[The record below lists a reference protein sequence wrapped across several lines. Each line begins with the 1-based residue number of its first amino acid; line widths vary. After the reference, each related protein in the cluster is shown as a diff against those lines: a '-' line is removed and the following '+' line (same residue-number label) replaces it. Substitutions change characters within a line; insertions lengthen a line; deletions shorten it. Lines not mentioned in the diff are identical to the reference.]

1 MSDKNDQLYLG
12 CISGTSV
19 DGLDVALISLDHHQ
33 SVSILGAT
41 TIKLPA
47 QLREQ
52 LLSLGNPGHD
62 DLPDLH
68 EIAEIDV
75 LGQCDTDLGV
85 FIGTSLR
92 AFLETHKLSTRQ
104 ITAIGSH
111 GQTVRHR
118 PPDERRPLGFTTQI
132 GDPNQIAEI
141 TGIQTVADFRRR
153 DMAAGGHGAPLVPPF
168 HQILFQHAAANTVVL
183 NIGGISN
190 ISILGTPTTGF
201 DTGPGNAL
209 MDNWSIKHLGKPY
222 DEDGTWGAS
231 GQIDQTESLS
241 KKMVRGGGWLFSMR
255 FVNRGLNFVRTLILA
270 RMLAPDDFGLLGI
283 ALLSISILENFSE
296 TGFQAALVQKKE
308 NITIH
313 LGRGNQVRIRM
324 VLTDESSNSY
334 LEDQV
339 ARHDLYQAVIDKKVI
354 ALTTNKSWENYD
366 AKVQEQK
373 LGVLAARNP
382 AGGSTSRDAL

>member
-1 MSDKNDQLYLG
+1 MSDKNNQLYLG

-19 DGLDVALISLDHHQ
+19 DGLDVALISLDNHQ
-33 SVSILGAT
+33 TVAVLGAT

-52 LLSLGNPGHD
+52 LLNLGNPGHH
-62 DLPDLH
+62 DLPDH
-68 EIAEIDV
+68 DEIDV

-85 FIGTSLR
+85 FIGTSLC
-92 AFLETHKLSTRQ
+92 AFLETHKLSSQQ

-118 PPDERRPLGFTTQI
+118 PPDELRPLGFTTQI

-190 ISILGTPTTGF
+190 VSILGTPTTGF

-209 MDNWSIKHLGKPY
+209 MDNWSIKHLAKPY
-222 DEDGTWGAS
+222 DEDGAWGAT
-231 GQIDQTESLS
+231 GQIDQALLARCLADPYLTVAPPKSTGREYFNLDWLEKRLADDKLDPADVQATLCEFTALCTTDALQQWAPDTEAL
-241 KKMVRGGGWLFSMR
+241 VVCGGGRLNGALMQRLQEHTQADVCASEAFDIDGDSIEAALFAWLAH
-255 FVNRGLNFVRTLILA
+255 RTLSGQTGNEPA
-270 RMLAPDDFGLLGI
+270 VTGATDYRVLGAI
-283 ALLSISILENFSE
+283 
-296 TGFQAALVQKKE
+296 
-308 NITIH
+308 
-313 LGRGNQVRIRM
+313 
-324 VLTDESSNSY
+324 Y
-334 LEDQV
+334 
-339 ARHDLYQAVIDKKVI
+339 
-354 ALTTNKSWENYD
+354 
-366 AKVQEQK
+366 
-373 LGVLAARNP
+373 P
-382 AGGSTSRDAL
+382 A